1 MHRIASFLRAWS
13 IIYMDGNVIAFTD
26 IQKEDVTLENRPHSR
41 LILKFNYFFKN
52 LNLFILFCYPYLS
65 QVMKKWCKNFQ
76 GNIFLSLVG
85 LNSMLSGSS
94 LFCNSANN
102 FIYQLFYH
110 IKNLIKAHNLS
121 SKRQHVVVCI
131 VYLCGPSVLIWRQV
145 QMAMWNNAARVTV
158 SSKGTTCI

>member
-1 MHRIASFLRAWS
+1 M
-13 IIYMDGNVIAFTD
+13 
-26 IQKEDVTLENRPHSR
+26 ENRPHSR
-41 LILKFNYFFKN
+41 LILKFNYLFKN

-65 QVMKKWCKNFQ
+65 QVMKKWCKHFQ
-76 GNIFLSLVG
+76 GNIFLSLVR

-121 SKRQHVVVCI
+121 SKRQHAVVSFTRVVHLFWVEDKSRWRCGGTI
-131 VYLCGPSVLIWRQV
+131 RRVWPSQVKARRASKKCMISHEINDDGWVLCDKSFVIE
-145 QMAMWNNAARVTV
+145 
-158 SSKGTTCI
+158 